1 MNTPTFA
8 NKAYQALFMNFIV
21 FSEGVEDYNHN
32 RAERSLGNL
41 KELLFYLS
49 KAQVEDDFQLF
60 RQTCA
65 KLRPHLRNLH
75 NYALNRLLDDI
86 AENHEDR
93 MSDELIQKFYFVSER
108 IIREL
113 LYEQ

>member
-8 NKAYQALFMNFIV
+8 NRAYQALFMNFVI

-32 RAERSLGNL
+32 RAERSLANL
-41 KELLFYLS
+41 RELLFYLS
-49 KAQVEDDFQLF
+49 QAQVDNDFQLF
-60 RQTCA
+60 RKTCA
-65 KLRPHLRNLH
+65 KLTPHLRNLH
-75 NYALNRLLDDI
+75 NYGLHRLLEDI
-86 AENHEDR
+86 AEDHEDR
-93 MSDELIQKFYFVSER
+93 MSDELIERFYFVSER